1 MLTYF
6 ELIDKLKEIKRI
18 VSQSIPINDELYDRL
33 EELWKELEGY

>member
-18 VSQSIPINDELYDRL
+18 VSQSIPINDELYD
-33 EELWKELEGY
+33 